1 MSGRIAL
8 MVRGL
13 PSIGIDEAVERFGK
27 YYPEIKSGVFHT
39 SPSFTGMNT
48 NNSISF
54 VNAKTN
60 SYSGGQG
67 LTEESMRDL
76 RKLREDF
83 ESYTQAN
90 PSVYSNTPTSD
101 SRARL
106 YRRVGFQQDPSSNF
120 QAIDTRRIASEDLPY
135 VQAIDA
141 SIMTPSIRRILR
153 PNVMESFVKNGDNVL
168 AGSRLGGGG
177 TLENI
182 MKGGNEKYMIDDI
195 FSRSLSAKRFGGLSP
210 KGKTRSEYLSLINPT
225 SREAYLEASSRWN
238 AANLY

>member
-54 VNAKTN
+54 VNAKTG

-67 LTEESMRDL
+67 LTKESMRDL

-83 ESYTQAN
+83 ENYTQAN
-90 PSVYSNTPTSD
+90 PSIYSNSPTSD
-101 SRARL
+101 SRAKL
-106 YRRVGFQQDPSSNF
+106 YRRVGFQQDPDSNF
-120 QAIDTRRIASEDLPY
+120 QVIDTRRIAEQDLPY
-135 VQAIDA
+135 VKSIDA
-141 SIMTPSIRRILR
+141 GVLTPREKKVLR
-153 PNVMESFVKNGDNVL
+153 PNVTPSFLSTD
-168 AGSRLGGGG
+168 AGVIAMSRLSPITMWSLMGGG
-177 TLENI
+177 
-182 MKGGNEKYMIDDI
+182 
-195 FSRSLSAKRFGGLSP
+195 
-210 KGKTRSEYLSLINPT
+210 
-225 SREAYLEASSRWN
+225 
-238 AANLY
+238 